1 MKQTQKAIIFD
12 AGTLISFA
20 MTGLFD
26 VLRKLK
32 KEFNGSFLITD
43 EVKREI
49 YDKPI
54 QRKKFALEA
63 LRMKKLLDEGIIET
77 ADKLGVKDSE
87 IITEAKR
94 LEDIA
99 NKMFVARGKEVHLI
113 DLGESS
119 CLALSKILTEKGIQN
134 VIAVDERTLRMLGEK
149 PRNLKDLLKRKL
161 HTDVKLNRENFKQFK
176 GFKFIR
182 SAELVYIAHKK
193 KLTDFGDGLLL
204 DALLYAVK
212 FKGCAITNEEIED
225 IKKLK

>member
-1 MKQTQKAIIFD
+1 MKKAIIFD

-26 VLRKLK
+26 ILQKLK
-32 KEFNGSFLITD
+32 KEFNGSFLITE
-43 EVKREI
+43 EVRTEI

-77 ADKLGVKDSE
+77 VDKLGVKNSE
-87 IITEAKR
+87 ITSEAER
-94 LEDIA
+94 FANIA
-99 NKMFVARGKEVHLI
+99 NNMFLSRGKAVHLI
-113 DLGESS
+113 DLGEAS
-119 CLALSKILTEKGIQN
+119 CLALSKILTQKGIEN

-161 HTDVKLNRENFKQFK
+161 HTDVKLNRKNFKEFK

-182 SAELVYIAHKK
+182 SAELVYIAYKK
-193 KLTDFGDGLLL
+193 NLTNFGNGKLL

-212 FKGCAITNEEIED
+212 FKGCAITNEEIEE